1 MVWIWVLVI
10 VAVIAV
16 ALVAVA
22 FTRLVKLRNHTQM
35 AWADIDAQLKR
46 RSDLIPELTEVV
58 KGYASHETSVFSEA
72 AAARAGA
79 AGDDPTARAA
89 SEQRVTASVGGL
101 IGVAEAYPDLKAADR
116 FSQLQTE
123 LTETENRIALAR
135 MVYNDTVQTFN
146 TSIERLPASLIAGPL
161 GFTRRALFDPGAA

>member
-1 MVWIWVLVI
+1 MVWIWLLLI
-10 VAVIAV
+10 VAIAAV
-16 ALVAVA
+16 AILAFA
-22 FTRLVKLRNHTQM
+22 FTQLVKLRNHTQM

-58 KGYASHETSVFSEA
+58 KGYASHESGVFSEA

-79 AGDDPTARAA
+79 IGDDPAARAS
-89 SEQRVTASVGGL
+89 SEHRVEASVGGL
-101 IGVAEAYPDLKAADR
+101 IGVAEAYPELKAAQR
-116 FSQLQTE
+116 FSQLQTQ
-123 LTETENRIALAR
+123 LTETENQIALSR

-146 TSIERLPASLIAGPL
+146 TAIERLPASMVAGPL